1 MYTFVLEKP
10 ISNKAIWA
18 GRVMAGIAVLFM
30 LMDAV
35 MHIMRIAPVEQASRQ
50 LGFAPELAVPL
61 GVIEL
66 LLVIAY
72 LIPRTSI
79 VGAILLT
86 GYFGGAIAANLR
98 IGSPLFSHVL
108 FPVYLAILLWDAL
121 YLRDK
126 RVREIF
132 SLKNSSDNF

>member
-1 MYTFVLEKP
+1 MYTYVIEKP

-18 GRVMAGIAVLFM
+18 SRIMAGIAVIFM
-30 LMDAV
+30 LFDAII
-35 MHIMRIAPVEQASRQ
+35 HIMRIAPVEQASRQ

-61 GVIEL
+61 GAIEL
-66 LLVIAY
+66 LLVIMY

-79 VGAILLT
+79 TGAILLT

-108 FPVYLAILLWDAL
+108 FPAYLAILLWGAL

-132 SLKNSSDNF
+132 SFERTF

>member
-1 MYTFVLEKP
+1 MYTYVIEKP
-10 ISNKAIWA
+10 VSNKAIWA
-18 GRVMAGIAVLFM
+18 SRIMGGIAVLFM
-30 LMDAV
+30 LFDAII
-35 MHIMRIAPVEQASRQ
+35 HIMRIAPVEQASQQ
-50 LGFAPELAVPL
+50 LGFAPELAVAL
-61 GVIEL
+61 GAIEL

-98 IGSPLFSHVL
+98 IGSPLFSHIL
-108 FPVYLAILLWDAL
+108 FPVYLAILLWGAL

-132 SLKNSSDNF
+132 SFERTF